1 MQKKLPQKLGSS
13 LFNVETK
20 PHNNCINVEKP
31 TLRSVFPAIQAS
43 YLNTM
48 KLIEHINFTSDVDT
62 AALLLKDHGILA
74 TSTNENVSIPTYS
87 IAARNIKKGVWIHL
101 DHQYDDA
108 VNLLKDET
116 YKVQTGLTK
125 NEMAQLSSASKV
137 HFNKL
142 ANYFILIAAG
152 LIVIML
158 CLAFYFL
165 PTLQA

>member
-1 MQKKLPQKLGSS
+1 
-13 LFNVETK
+13 
-20 PHNNCINVEKP
+20 
-31 TLRSVFPAIQAS
+31 
-43 YLNTM
+43 M

-74 TSTNENVSIPTYS
+74 ISTNENVSIPTYS

-125 NEMAQLSSASKV
+125 NEMVQLSSVSKE

-152 LIVIML
+152 VIVITF
-158 CLAFYFL
+158 CLVFYFL
-165 PTLQA
+165 PTLQG